1 MRHVYLIQ
9 YRLQLLSKAQH
20 LCLYEIKTIAELQTF
35 AYWVNIWNPVAW
47 MDVKGTNGL
56 PTKVDLELAKAK
68 IKIEYVSNIIL

>member
-1 MRHVYLIQ
+1 
-9 YRLQLLSKAQH
+9 
-20 LCLYEIKTIAELQTF
+20 
-35 AYWVNIWNPVAW
+35 